1 MPMVLESISD
11 ESEYRIDDRQFYS
24 QTFNVKIMA
33 FLITEEDF
41 RVDEVPLKFGVNID
55 GFKKYIKKPEAEIE
69 ECDTESPYYYKPTIL
84 TLTYPICKTNKCKF
98 TIDIDFVCEDIQM
111 NNVKNN
117 YKILNNGDKI
127 DKTLPFKFNEGDEIE
142 VIINKRLID
151 KESRFIMN
159 GYNPS
164 VVYDEYVKKEEN
176 IVFNNKDLF
185 FINILR
191 KEIHFVVNAIREQYK
206 HSSHT
211 DTWHEK
217 RVEIDR
223 DGRIKTKVKG
233 FVDKLLVL
241 NNSVIIVDYKTNNT
255 EVNPD
260 LFEFGLSL
268 QLPIYLYLLKELDS
282 NIEVAGMYMQ
292 HILDLKSEFDNTK
305 DPLIEKTKRLK
316 LSGITINDIDLISK
330 FDDSCDASEVIQGL
344 RIVKKTGEF
353 SKSKRILSYDDR
365 NELLELVSTLIDNT
379 IENVCDGNFDIRPI
393 KITGHADGCNF
404 CEYKDICF
412 RKYKDFNIQVIKKE
426 QAEGDEE

>member
-1 MPMVLESISD
+1 MSKNNINHIDLVEKVEGYNRRLEIMKMPLEGNSFFPKTVNYKDIDLSFKEWVDQIKISGEDGRAFPTITLYSSQRFSEYSQTWKYTDSNNNLLLNFKTVSRDNNPQYGSIQNKYYNIPGDIFFTINKKRVLDDNGSESFRVLKMRQPLAVDLIFKMSIFTNKYESINEFNTKINRVFASRQAYVSPNGYYMPMVLESISD

-117 YKILNNGDKI
+117 YKILNNGDEI

-164 VVYDEYVKKEEN
+164 VVYDEKLDEP
-176 IVFNNKDLF
+176 
-185 FINILR
+185 
-191 KEIHFVVNAIREQYK
+191 EI
-206 HSSHT
+206 
-211 DTWHEK
+211 
-217 RVEIDR
+217 
-223 DGRIKTKVKG
+223 
-233 FVDKLLVL
+233 
-241 NNSVIIVDYKTNNT
+241 
-255 EVNPD
+255 
-260 LFEFGLSL
+260 
-268 QLPIYLYLLKELDS
+268 ELD
-282 NIEVAGMYMQ
+282 NNQKIDGIE
-292 HILDLKSEFDNTK
+292 
-305 DPLIEKTKRLK
+305 
-316 LSGITINDIDLISK
+316 
-330 FDDSCDASEVIQGL
+330 
-344 RIVKKTGEF
+344 
-353 SKSKRILSYDDR
+353 
-365 NELLELVSTLIDNT
+365 
-379 IENVCDGNFDIRPI
+379 IEN
-393 KITGHADGCNF
+393 
-404 CEYKDICF
+404 
-412 RKYKDFNIQVIKKE
+412 
-426 QAEGDEE
+426 